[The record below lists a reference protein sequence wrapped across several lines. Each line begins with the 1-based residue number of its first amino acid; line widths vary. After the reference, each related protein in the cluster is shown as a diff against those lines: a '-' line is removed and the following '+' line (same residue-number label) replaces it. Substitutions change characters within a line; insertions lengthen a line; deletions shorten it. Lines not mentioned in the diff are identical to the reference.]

1 MKKNNIQKCISWCEK
16 HDIPSI
22 KLSFSNNIFLSNV
35 YEDGTPISISKSN
48 NSFLKKKHST
58 YTNSTTHSSNTS
70 NSLVYVAPNDT
81 PDSIEVDVVVE
92 VGVEAEGNN
101 IVNMVEQIESVI
113 ETIDPIDNTN
123 VVVSEN
129 KNE

>member
-1 MKKNNIQKCISWCEK
+1 
-16 HDIPSI
+16 
-22 KLSFSNNIFLSNV
+22 
-35 YEDGTPISISKSN
+35 
-48 NSFLKKKHST
+48 
-58 YTNSTTHSSNTS
+58 
-70 NSLVYVAPNDT
+70 
-81 PDSIEVDVVVE
+81 VE

-129 KNE
+129 INE